1 MAKLVSII
9 VSVYNK
15 EQFLEKCIE
24 SLIDLKMDKNNIEAI
39 FVDDCSTDES
49 VNIIKHYEKDYDF
62 IKLIQLPENTGSP
75 SEPRN
80 IGMREAQGKYITL
93 LDADDWLDK
102 EGFPQ
107 VIEKVN
113 KDDADLGFG
122 QSFKHKSKKREVSC

>member
-1 MAKLVSII
+1 
-9 VSVYNK
+9 
-15 EQFLEKCIE
+15 
-24 SLIDLKMDKNNIEAI
+24 MDKNNIEAI

-102 EGFPQ
+102 EVPQ

-113 KDDADLGFG
+113 ADDADLGYG
-122 QSFKHKSKKREVSC
+122 QSYKHKAKT

>member
-1 MAKLVSII
+1 MYLFTIRAV
-9 VSVYNK
+9 
-15 EQFLEKCIE
+15 LEKCIE

-102 EGFPQ
+102 EGFL
-107 VIEKVN
+107 K
-113 KDDADLGFG
+113 
-122 QSFKHKSKKREVSC
+122 